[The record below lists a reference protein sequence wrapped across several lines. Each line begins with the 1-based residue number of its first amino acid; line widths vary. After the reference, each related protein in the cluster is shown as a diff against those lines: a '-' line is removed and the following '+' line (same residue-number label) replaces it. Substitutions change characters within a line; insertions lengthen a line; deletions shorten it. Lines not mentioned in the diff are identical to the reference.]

1 MYGISYIYIKKVV
14 LLPCQSSIINRK
26 DMNNIENIKG
36 QMRDMEAGQ
45 TLQFPI
51 ERLAVVR
58 VYASDLSAELNRD
71 YKTRTDRPRRIIEVI
86 RRA

>member
-1 MYGISYIYIKKVV
+1 MKKHLTVSAKAV
-14 LLPCQSSIINRK
+14 ILPRQSSIINRK

-36 QMRDMEAGQ
+36 QMREMEAGQ
-45 TLQFPI
+45 SLQFPI

-58 VYASDLSAELNRD
+58 VYASDLSAELNRE

-86 RRA
+86 RKA

>member
-1 MYGISYIYIKKVV
+1 MRVRKFV
-14 LLPCQSSIINRK
+14 LPLHRQSSIINRK

-86 RRA
+86 RKA

>member
-1 MYGISYIYIKKVV
+1 MVLRVSTKVV
-14 LLPCQSSIINRK
+14 ILPRQSSIINRK

-36 QMRDMEAGQ
+36 QMREMEAGQ

-58 VYASDLSAELNRD
+58 VYASDLSAELDRE
-71 YKTRTDRPRRIIEVI
+71 YKTRTDRPRRIIEVC
-86 RRA
+86 RKA